1 MKYLLKIIN
10 ILSILYYSVFSDKI
24 NVKDIYYPIKILGR
38 INMALKR
45 FLIEGN
51 ICGDRIRLGRAMQ
64 KPPMRQEDLA
74 RVINLMGMEITPL
87 IISRIEKN
95 QRHVCD
101 AELRMIAKALGVTM
115 EWLCGDSEG

>member
-1 MKYLLKIIN
+1 
-10 ILSILYYSVFSDKI
+10 
-24 NVKDIYYPIKILGR
+24 
-38 INMALKR
+38 MALKR

-101 AELRMIAKALGVTM
+101 AELRMIAKALGVSM